1 MFSRRAVFAE
11 SRQFIYS
18 VCVAGDV
25 VLSGGGDGLLLAHDL
40 NSTKSTGK
48 SPGLM
53 WGLGACSQGGAV
65 RAVACAHDSVVVAGD
80 DGNALAYA
88 F

>member
-1 MFSRRAVFAE
+1 
-11 SRQFIYS
+11 
-18 VCVAGDV
+18 

>member
-1 MFSRRAVFAE
+1 
-11 SRQFIYS
+11 
-18 VCVAGDV
+18 
-25 VLSGGGDGLLLAHDL
+25 
-40 NSTKSTGK
+40 
-48 SPGLM
+48 
-53 WGLGACSQGGAV
+53 LGACSQGGAV

>member
-1 MFSRRAVFAE
+1 VFAE
-11 SRQFIYS
+11 RRGFIYS
-18 VCVAGDV
+18 LCVVGDV

-40 NSTKSTGK
+40 HATAAPTPGS
-48 SPGLM
+48 SPGLL

-65 RAVACAHDSVVVAGD
+65 RAVASADGKLVVAGD
-80 DGNALAYA
+80 DGKALVYS